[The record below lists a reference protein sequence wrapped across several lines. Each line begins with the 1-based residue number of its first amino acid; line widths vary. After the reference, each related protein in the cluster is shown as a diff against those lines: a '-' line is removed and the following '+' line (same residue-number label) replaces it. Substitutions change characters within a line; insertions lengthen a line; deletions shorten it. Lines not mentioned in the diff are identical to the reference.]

1 MGMKKITFLT
11 GVISTILLLIGIF
24 FKTQHWPLSGV
35 LMTVSLVSFALGYAV
50 LLFMDKNKTAQ
61 TGIDKF
67 ANVMVM
73 LTMIIVSISFLFKI
87 MHWPGAGIGIW
98 AAHIIL
104 IVMIVVLYI
113 QGSKQ
118 TDPVKK
124 LHIDSSAIIL
134 TLMTAISAYI
144 WWRTRIAQ

>member
-50 LLFMDKNKTAQ
+50 LLFMDKSKTAQ

-87 MHWPGAGIGIW
+87 MHWPGAGYGIY
-98 AAHIIL
+98 AAHFIL
-104 IVMIVVLYI
+104 IVMIIVLYI

-118 TDPVKK
+118 TDSVKK

-144 WWRTRIAQ
+144 WWRTSIA

>member
-1 MGMKKITFLT
+1 MGMKKSTFLT

-35 LMTVSLVSFALGYAV
+35 LMTVSLAAFALGYAV
-50 LLFMDKNKTAQ
+50 LLFMDKGKTAQ

-73 LTMIIVSISFLFKI
+73 VTMIIVSISFLFKI
-87 MHWPGAGIGIW
+87 MHWPGAGIGIY
-98 AAHIIL
+98 AAHFIL

-144 WWRTRIAQ
+144 WWRTSIA

>member
-35 LMTVSLVSFALGYAV
+35 LMTVSLATFALGYAV
-50 LLFMDKNKTAQ
+50 LLFMDKRKTAL

-87 MHWPGAGIGIW
+87 MHWPGAGYGIY

-104 IVMIVVLYI
+104 IVMIVVLYV

-124 LHIDSSAIIL
+124 LHIDSSAIVL

-144 WWRTRIAQ
+144 WWRTSIA

>member
-1 MGMKKITFLT
+1 MGMKKTTFLT

-50 LLFMDKNKTAQ
+50 LLFMDKSKTVQ

-104 IVMIVVLYI
+104 IVMIVVLYV

-144 WWRTRIAQ
+144 WWRTRMA

>member
-1 MGMKKITFLT
+1 MKKSTFFT
-11 GVISTILLLIGIF
+11 GVISTILLLIGIL

-35 LMTVSLVSFALGYAV
+35 FMTVSLASFALGYAV
-50 LLFMDKNKTAQ
+50 LLFMDKSKSAQ

-67 ANVMVM
+67 ANVMVL

-87 MHWPGAGIGIW
+87 MHWPGAGYGIY

-104 IVMIVVLYI
+104 IAMIVVLYI

-124 LHIDSSAIIL
+124 LHIDSSAIVL
-134 TLMTAISAYI
+134 TLMTAISIYI
-144 WWRTRIAQ
+144 WWRTSVPQA

>member
-1 MGMKKITFLT
+1 MKKITFLT

-35 LMTVSLVSFALGYAV
+35 FMTVSLVSFALGYAV
-50 LLFMDKNKTAQ
+50 LLFMDKSKTAQ

-87 MHWPGAGIGIW
+87 MHWPGAGYGIY

-104 IVMIVVLYI
+104 IAMIVVLYV

-124 LHIDSSAIIL
+124 LNIDSSAIIL

-144 WWRTRIAQ
+144 WWRTSAA

>member
-1 MGMKKITFLT
+1 MKKITFLT

-24 FKTQHWPLSGV
+24 FKVQHWPLSGV

-50 LLFMDKNKTAQ
+50 LLFMDKSKTAQ

-87 MHWPGAGIGIW
+87 MHWPGAGIGIFV
-98 AAHIIL
+98 AHFIL
-104 IVMIVVLYI
+104 IVMIIVLYI

-118 TDPVKK
+118 TDPVNK

-144 WWRTRIAQ
+144 WWRTSAA

>member
-1 MGMKKITFLT
+1 MKKSTFLT

-24 FKTQHWPLSGV
+24 FKTQHWPLSAV
-35 LMTVSLVSFALGYAV
+35 LLTVSLVSFALYAV
-50 LLFMDKNKTAQ
+50 LLFMDKSKTAQ

-67 ANVMVM
+67 ANVMVL
-73 LTMIIVSISFLFKI
+73 LTMVIVSISFLFKS
-87 MHWPGAGIGIW
+87 MHWPGAGYGIY

-104 IVMIVVLYI
+104 IAMIVVLYV

-124 LHIDSSAIIL
+124 LHIDSSAIVL
-134 TLMTAISAYI
+134 TLMTAISIYI
-144 WWRTRIAQ
+144 WWRTSIPQV